1 MDLFLE
7 NILPFLASLL
17 PTFRKGH
24 SARSNLSGNLVS
36 FVLLCKAL
44 LAFTC
49 INTVWSYHERNI
61 WNFAVEEIRVLRPPR
76 GFYKIFE
83 KSSCA
88 NG

>member
-1 MDLFLE
+1 MDLCLE
-7 NILPFLASLL
+7 NLFLFLVTLL
-17 PTFRKGH
+17 PTSRREH

-36 FVLLCKAL
+36 FVLLHKAL

-49 INTVWSYHERNI
+49 VNTVGPYHERDI
-61 WNFAVEEIRVLRPPR
+61 WDFAVEEMRVLRLP
-76 GFYKIFE
+76 GFSYKIFE